1 MLCEL
6 LISEGKLSPANL
18 ERALHLQADQAHNE
32 RIGSILVKLGLVSER
47 DVARSIGHKLGI
59 RFVEG
64 NALVRCEHTE
74 SEVSENFLIENR
86 ALILGEDPQA
96 ITLVMADPLDDF
108 VADSVELCSGK
119 AVVRCVGV
127 PSEIDNV
134 HQSADTNGSRQTN
147 PSAQASVRYRD
158 DVEQLRELAGEAPII
173 RLVND
178 IINHAA
184 ASGASDIHIEPFEG
198 HLKVRYRVDGMLRE
212 YDAPPNESAAAVV
225 SRVKIMASMNIA
237 ERRLAQDGRFKYQAR
252 GVDYDFRVSTVPTMH
267 GESVVMRL
275 LQRDQEAP
283 EFEDLGFTPEQ
294 SRVFKGLLAAPHG
307 IVLVTGPTGSGK
319 STTLYAALDYLN
331 DPERMIITVEDPVEY
346 NIRGINQMPVK
357 PQIGLT
363 FANALRSIVR
373 QDPDVIMI
381 GEMRDTE
388 TAEIAVQSALTGHL
402 VLSTLHTNDAPS
414 SVMRLLDMGVPD
426 YLLTSALNA
435 VQAQR
440 LVRKLCESC
449 KEPFVASQPLVQRSG
464 LRRLTDATEISLYRS
479 VGCDSC
485 GHTGYA
491 GRSAILEILHVTD
504 AIRSI
509 IVGSKDLTEIRRCAQ
524 ADGMQSMRDDGLRK
538 ALDGQTTIDEVLR
551 VTPERAE

>member
-1 MLCEL
+1 
-6 LISEGKLSPANL
+6 LSQANL
-18 ERALHLQADQAHNE
+18 ERALHLQADQSHDE

-47 DVARSIGHKLGI
+47 DVARSIGHKRGI
-59 RFVEG
+59 RFVDG
-64 NALVRCEHTE
+64 DALATREQTE
-74 SEVSENFLIENR
+74 SDVSANFLKENH
-86 ALILGEDPQA
+86 ALILAEDSAA
-96 ITLVMADPLDDF
+96 ITLAMADPLDDF
-108 VADSVELCSGK
+108 VADSVALCSGK
-119 AVVRCVGV
+119 TVIRCVGV
-127 PSEIDNV
+127 PSEIDSA
-134 HQSADTNGSRQTN
+134 HHSADARSTNQAA
-147 PSAQASVRYRD
+147 PSAEASVRYRD

-173 RLVND
+173 RLVNE

-184 ASGASDIHIEPFEG
+184 GSGASDIHIEPFEG

-283 EFEDLGFTPEQ
+283 KFEELGFTPEQ
-294 SRVFKGLLAAPHG
+294 SRVFKSLLAAPHG

-319 STTLYAALDYLN
+319 STTLYAALDHLN

-388 TAEIAVQSALTGHL
+388 TAQIAVQSALTGHL

-449 KEPFVASQPLVQRSG
+449 KEPFVASQPLVERSG
-464 LRRLTDATEISLYRS
+464 LRRLTEASQISLYRS

-485 GHTGYA
+485 DHTGYA

-504 AIRSI
+504 AMRSI
-509 IVGSKDLTEIRRCAQ
+509 IVGSKDLTEIRRCAH
-524 ADGMQSMRDDGLRK
+524 ADGMRSMRDDGLRK
-538 ALDGQTTIDEVLR
+538 ALDGTTTIDEVLR
-551 VTPERAE
+551 VTPEHLG